1 MQPTPKGYPACTLR
15 LAARSS
21 RLTARSSSMTNPKQN
36 KELLGKGIRSLLQNI
51 DSDLKTTSGGLKTTV
66 VENATGINRLPVGDI
81 ETNPKQ
87 PRRDFDETALQELAD
102 SIKLHDIIQPITVS
116 KLANGKYRLIS
127 GERRLR
133 ASKMAGLK
141 DIPAYIRQANDA
153 ELLELALLE
162 NLQREDLNAM
172 EVALSYKRMM
182 EELNY
187 TQEQVAERMGK
198 DRSTVANFIRLLKLP
213 PDIQLAV
220 RNGELSMGHARA
232 LINVDTIDQ
241 QLYIFKSIKDKALSV
256 RQTEELVRTLY
267 KETGAVKKSSKT
279 QLPSAYQRI
288 EDKLAS
294 HFSTRVKL
302 KHSRNG
308 SGQIIIDYYSNDE
321 LSKILRQ
328 MDAPLD

>member
-1 MQPTPKGYPACTLR
+1 MST
-15 LAARSS
+15 
-21 RLTARSSSMTNPKQN
+21 PKQN
-36 KELLGKGIRSLLQNI
+36 KDLLGKGIRSLLQNI
-51 DSDLKTTSGGLKTTV
+51 DADLKTSSGGLKTSV
-66 VENATGINRLPVGDI
+66 VENATGVNRIAIDDI

-87 PRRDFDETALQELAD
+87 PRRDFNEQTLQELSH

-116 KLANGKYRLIS
+116 RMANGKYRLIS

-133 ASKMAGLK
+133 ASKLAGLK
-141 DIPAYIRQANDA
+141 DIPAYIRQSNDA

-172 EVALSYKRMM
+172 EVSLSYKRMM
-182 EELNY
+182 DELDY

-220 RNGELSMGHARA
+220 RSGELSMGHARA
-232 LINVDTIDQ
+232 LINVDTVDK
-241 QLYIFKSIKDKALSV
+241 QLFIFKEIKEKGLSV
-256 RQTEELVRTLY
+256 RQTEALVRNIY
-267 KETGAVKKSSKT
+267 RETGAVKKPTKSSM
-279 QLPSAYQRI
+279 PPAVQRI

-302 KHSRNG
+302 RHGRNG
-308 SGQIIIDYYSNDE
+308 SGQITIEYYSTEE
-321 LSKILRQ
+321 LNNILRQ
-328 MDAPLD
+328 MNAEI

>member
-1 MQPTPKGYPACTLR
+1 M
-15 LAARSS
+15 
-21 RLTARSSSMTNPKQN
+21 MTSPKQN

-51 DSDLKTTSGGLKTTV
+51 DADLKTTTGSLKTNV
-66 VENATGINRLPVGDI
+66 VENATGINRISIDDI
-81 ETNPKQ
+81 EPNPKQ
-87 PRRDFDETALQELAD
+87 PRRDFDEKALQELSE

-116 KLANGKYRLIS
+116 RLSTGKYRLIT
-127 GERRLR
+127 GERRWR
-133 ASKMAGLK
+133 AARLASIK

-153 ELLELALLE
+153 QLLELALLE

-172 EVALSYKRMM
+172 EISLSYKRMM
-182 EELNY
+182 EELEY

-232 LINVDTIDQ
+232 LINVDTIDK
-241 QLYIFKSIKDKALSV
+241 QLFIFKEIKEKELSV
-256 RQTEELVRTLY
+256 RQTEALVRNLY
-267 KETGAVKKSSKT
+267 RQTGAVKKSSKS
-279 QLPSAYQRI
+279 QLPPAFQRI

-302 KHSRNG
+302 RHSRNG
-308 SGQIIIDYYSNDE
+308 SGQLIIEYYSQDE
-321 LSKILRQ
+321 LNKILGQ
-328 MDAPLD
+328 MNASLD